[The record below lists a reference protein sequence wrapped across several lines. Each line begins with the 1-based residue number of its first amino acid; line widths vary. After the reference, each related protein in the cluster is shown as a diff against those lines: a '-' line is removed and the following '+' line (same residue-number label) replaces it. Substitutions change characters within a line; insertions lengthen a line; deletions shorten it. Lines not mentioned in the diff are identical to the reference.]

1 MDNNRNPSIDHRHP
15 RMTRLTLEPLSE
27 AAFAPFG
34 WMLGRAFPQGEE
46 PLGFAHPLTD
56 FWHEHDFDTGP
67 GGQTEVLW
75 VDYRKADFEA
85 QALEA
90 HWLTQQAVVP
100 IRGGALIQVL
110 APSLAGERAPDVANA
125 RAFLIEPGQGICMRP
140 GAWHTSLVLAPTVT
154 CMMLTR
160 RSTTRDLVS
169 HLRHQT
175 PAQESSVV
183 RLPQPLMVAAPPA

>member
-1 MDNNRNPSIDHRHP
+1 MNSLPIES
-15 RMTRLTLEPLSE
+15 LSE
-27 AAFAPFG
+27 ESFAPFG
-34 WMLGRAFPQGEE
+34 WMLGRGFPPGAD
-46 PLGFAHPLTD
+46 PLGVAHPLTD

-67 GGQTEVLW
+67 GGATEVLW
-75 VDYRKADFEA
+75 VDYRKADFQA

-90 HWLTQQAVVP
+90 HWLTEQAVVP

-110 APSLAGERAPDVANA
+110 APTLEGQQRPDTARA

-160 RSTTRDLVS
+160 RSTTRDLVN
-169 HLRHQT
+169 HLRHQA
-175 PAQESSVV
+175 PARESSVV
-183 RLPQPLMVAAPPA
+183 QLEQPIALARPAGPA

>member
-1 MDNNRNPSIDHRHP
+1 MRSLP
-15 RMTRLTLEPLSE
+15 LEPLSE
-27 AAFAPFG
+27 EAFAPFG
-34 WMLGRAFPQGEE
+34 WMLGRGFPPGDE

-67 GGQTEVLW
+67 GGETEVLW
-75 VDYRKADFEA
+75 VDYRKADFEV

-100 IRGGALIQVL
+100 VRGGALIQVL
-110 APSLAGERAPDVANA
+110 APGLPDRQYPDLSKA

-154 CMMLTR
+154 CLMLTR
-160 RSTTRDLVS
+160 RSTTRDLVQ
-169 HLRHQT
+169 HLRQQA
-175 PAQESSVV
+175 PAEESSVV
-183 RLPQPLMVAAPPA
+183 RLEQPITLAGPTVLIT

>member
-1 MDNNRNPSIDHRHP
+1 MPSLP
-15 RMTRLTLEPLSE
+15 LEPLSE

-34 WMLGRAFPQGEE
+34 WVLGRGFPQGDE
-46 PLGFAHPLTD
+46 PNGFAHPLTD

-67 GGQTEVLW
+67 GGETEVLW
-75 VDYRKADFEA
+75 VDYRKADFEV

-100 IRGGALIQVL
+100 IKGGPLIQVM
-110 APSLAGERAPDVANA
+110 APGLPGQQAPDVAHA

-160 RSTTRDLVS
+160 RSTTLDLVR
-169 HLRHQT
+169 HLRHEV
-175 PAQESSVV
+175 PARESSVV
-183 RLPQPLMVAAPPA
+183 RLEQALRVVAPPSR